1 MVRRLKAVQPKKD
14 TGEINFEDFVSETP
28 TPTAKRGRPK
38 PLSLTAFKRVLLLT
52 NELKDA
58 KAWNEFEPKNFVA
71 LYCMLH
77 GNVYGVIPE
86 EVRDVFTLVVNAAKK
101 QLKDEFSGD
110 NKRMVEFMRWVWAR
124 EKKRNATRSEDNDFR
139 IGWRLQF
146 GRTLLSDY
154 RVARARKGRKVQ

>member
-1 MVRRLKAVQPKKD
+1 MALSDFKQLLVHTNAIKD
-14 TGEINFEDFVSETP
+14 D
-28 TPTAKRGRPK
+28 
-38 PLSLTAFKRVLLLT
+38 
-52 NELKDA
+52 
-58 KAWNEFEPKNFVA
+58 KAWDEFTPKNFVA
-71 LYCMLH
+71 LYCLLH

-86 EVRDVFTLVVNAAKK
+86 EVRDSFSLAVGAAMR
-101 QLKDEFSGD
+101 QLKNEFSGD
-110 NKRMVEFMRWVWAR
+110 KLRMVEFMRWTWAR